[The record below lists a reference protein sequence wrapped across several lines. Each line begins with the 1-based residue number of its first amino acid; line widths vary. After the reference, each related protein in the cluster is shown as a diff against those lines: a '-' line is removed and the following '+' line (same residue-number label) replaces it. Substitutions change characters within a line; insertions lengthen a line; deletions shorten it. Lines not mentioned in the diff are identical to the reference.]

1 MKLLILDFGG
11 TSVKYATIR
20 EDGTFIE
27 AGKKAA
33 PLASKMQFLQTAT
46 EIYEQYKHE
55 IQGVSISIP
64 GYVDA
69 SSGLLI
75 GSGAYRKLYGCNIIE
90 LLHETI
96 PVNIAVEND
105 GKCGALAEG
114 WRGAL
119 ADGGSGV
126 VLILGSGIAGGI
138 LQNGRIYAGDRLA
151 AAEFSN
157 YLVKPDDPTFRGLAV
172 MNCAAF
178 GLTYKLCKAKNLDFS
193 YQDYAEELKNT
204 DAAFGHIYP
213 PMSLP
218 PKRIKADGKQLSE
231 WINEGDMQ
239 AKRVYDEFIS
249 SLAFLIFNIQ
259 ITLAPQKIVVGG
271 GLSRLPGMIER
282 TQTRLREIYRTT
294 GVGRELQA
302 EVVRSKYLDEC
313 NLMGAAYNYILR
325 FPQ

>member
-105 GKCGALAEG
+105 GKCGALAGAVRWPMEG
-114 WRGAL
+114 VELFLFWAQAL
-119 ADGGSGV
+119 
-126 VLILGSGIAGGI
+126 
-138 LQNGRIYAGDRLA
+138 LA
-151 AAEFSN
+151 AFFKMAE
-157 YLVKPDDPTFRGLAV
+157 Y
-172 MNCAAF
+172 
-178 GLTYKLCKAKNLDFS
+178 
-193 YQDYAEELKNT
+193 
-204 DAAFGHIYP
+204 
-213 PMSLP
+213 
-218 PKRIKADGKQLSE
+218 
-231 WINEGDMQ
+231 MQ
-239 AKRVYDEFIS
+239 ATALLLRNS
-249 SLAFLIFNIQ
+249 P
-259 ITLAPQKIVVGG
+259 IT
-271 GLSRLPGMIER
+271 
-282 TQTRLREIYRTT
+282 
-294 GVGRELQA
+294 
-302 EVVRSKYLDEC
+302 
-313 NLMGAAYNYILR
+313 
-325 FPQ
+325 

>member
-249 SLAFLIFNIQ
+249 SLAFLIF
-259 ITLAPQKIVVGG
+259 V
-271 GLSRLPGMIER
+271 
-282 TQTRLREIYRTT
+282 
-294 GVGRELQA
+294 
-302 EVVRSKYLDEC
+302 
-313 NLMGAAYNYILR
+313 
-325 FPQ
+325 